1 MTSSALY
8 KRGGAGHLTER
19 NYTSQSTILADSRA
33 GDDYLDELVGV
44 MMTPKGTSR
53 LHVPEV
59 RIINAQ
65 VLNMNRWLV
74 VFFEFCVYLCTY
86 LVFYVF

>member
-1 MTSSALY
+1 MQPCIYLSSGKYAVVTSSALY
-8 KRGGAGHLTER
+8 KRGGAGHPTER
-19 NYTSQSTILADSRA
+19 NYASQSTILADSRA
-33 GDDYLDELVGV
+33 GDDYLDELVSV

-65 VLNMNRWLV
+65 VLNM
-74 VFFEFCVYLCTY
+74 YK
-86 LVFYVF
+86 